1 MKPFVCSPYF
11 WISSQ
16 KPALRTDR
24 NWFLERRSKCRHS
37 WNIWWTSNLSFKKR
51 PVDELHKLF
60 QAPETAFTDAQDCL
74 KENHTDNLFELKLHL
89 NDRIVSAF
97 FLEFVLNVLQHQADH
112 LDDRDDQG
120 AKSQGAR
127 VVPGCVMTLSS
138 RLILTWLS
146 FRCLSTQAGL
156 ARQTC
161 WGSNTWRKVFEKRSE
176 QK

>member
-1 MKPFVCSPYF
+1 MRGGQDVGIPEIFDE
-11 WISSQ
+11 
-16 KPALRTDR
+16 PATFRLK
-24 NWFLERRSKCRHS
+24 NK
-37 WNIWWTSNLSFKKR
+37 
-51 PVDELHKLF
+51 PVDELHELF

-74 KENHTDNLFELKLHL
+74 KKNHTDNLFELKLYL

-138 RLILTWLS
+138 RLIRT
-146 FRCLSTQAGL
+146 
-156 ARQTC
+156 
-161 WGSNTWRKVFEKRSE
+161 
-176 QK
+176 